1 MIATELFGTQQVVG
15 AGMLFLAALFAVAFV
30 LTHRD
35 HHG

>member
-1 MIATELFGTQQVVG
+1 MIATELFGAQQAVG
-15 AGMLFLAALFAVAFV
+15 AGMLLLAVMFAVAFV